1 MQAFQVVCLSA
12 TYYVD
17 GTQGSDNN
25 GGLSASDAWRTIQG
39 AADRVTA
46 GDTCI
51 VLPGAYRERVRVGT
65 SGRSGSPIVF
75 EADGAVV
82 TGGFTIQAN
91 YVHVRGFEITDTVDD
106 YRDGTGIYVAGQ
118 YCVLEDNYIHDVTW
132 EGINLYAGGDYDSTS
147 TSHCTVRGNRIQRA
161 GHAGMLIHGRDHLI
175 EDNDISHSLQYP
187 DGWSQ
192 SWADADGLIFFGSG
206 HVIRGNHIHD
216 IHQTAPENQG
226 DPHIDA
232 VQTWGPAYNI
242 IFEKNRFEIPDYPE
256 YSRIMQIAMIEELV
270 SPVRDLTFRNNIF
283 TNTGRGPNV
292 WSCEGMVFVNNVLV
306 NIRQYGIELHDSDNS
321 VVENNIFYN
330 VGDHSRA
337 YVWSDSSADIG
348 YNLHFMSDGGSP
360 AGSPFPQDL
369 WQRDPQFS
377 DLSQGDFRLRASS
390 PCIDSGVNVGVT
402 ADFAGNPVPQ
412 GDGPDIGAY
421 EYAVVSSETYRLVVN
436 ASHGT
441 VSQSPAQASYAQGET
456 VTLSVV
462 PEAGYSFVGWSG
474 DLSGSTNPATV
485 TMDADKSITAH
496 FAEVPPTTYTLNTS
510 GANGSVAKAPDKASY
525 DEGETVTL
533 TATPNTGY
541 SFAGWS
547 GDASGNSPS
556 TTLTMDAN
564 KSVTADFTANTYT
577 LTAGGANGSV
587 TRAPDKSS
595 YTHGETVTLAA
606 TPNTGYSFA
615 TWSGDAS
622 GTSPS
627 TTVTMDGDKSVT
639 ANFAINTYT
648 LAVNGTNGS
657 VTSTPE
663 KSSYTHG
670 ETVTLTAT
678 PNTGY
683 SFATWSGDASGN
695 SPSTTVTMDG
705 DKSVTA
711 NFAINTYTLTV
722 NGTNGSVASTPEK
735 ASYTYG
741 ETVTVQAVA
750 DSGYEFTGW
759 SGDLS
764 GGTNPV
770 TVTMDANKSVTA
782 GFVAVA
788 STTYT
793 LNTNGANGSV
803 AKTPDKASYN
813 AGETVTLAATP
824 NTGYSF
830 ASWSGDLSGSS
841 PSTTLTMD
849 GNKSVTANFTANTY
863 TLAAGGANGS
873 VARAPDKSSYAHG
886 ETVTLTATANTGY
899 SFATWSGD
907 ASGTSPS
914 TTLTMDGDKFVTANF
929 AINTYTLTVNGT
941 NGSVT
946 STPEKASYT
955 YGETVTVQ
963 AVADSGY
970 EFTGW
975 SGDLSGG
982 TNPVTVTMDANKSV
996 TAGFAAERADTT
1008 PPVAAASSPEADAV
1022 QVPLNSLVTLNIS
1035 DDGEGVDANTVTIS
1049 IDGTTVYSGSVSSYE
1064 SAGGICR
1071 RTGTKND
1078 YAYAYQSDADFD
1090 FSDTITIRA
1099 NAADLNGNVMNQY
1112 VYSFE
1117 TEMWAFGTDRA
1128 VSADVASGDKGRP
1141 VTASDNSGNL
1151 WVAWHAGAAGQRDVY
1166 LSKRGSGESNFADP
1180 IQLTSDAGDQANADL
1195 AIGADNR
1202 LYIVWQD
1209 NRRGNWDVYF
1219 RTSSDGANWSAETR
1233 ITDSDDNQIVPVV
1246 AVDGTSRC
1254 HVAWQD
1260 DRDGHQ
1266 DIYVAGS
1273 GDRFASATVARV
1285 TSHAS
1290 DQTDPDIAVDA
1301 SGDVYLLWTDA
1312 RNGSDDIYGAASNSN
1327 SWANVAVVTGAG
1339 DQYAP
1344 ALAAEDEGTRLHLAW
1359 TDDAT
1364 GNSDVCYAS
1373 ADGMPVGPLAGV
1385 SVVDDTSG
1393 ADQLAPALA
1402 TAGSTGDGL
1411 RVFVC
1416 WQDWRNVTATGR
1428 DIDLYFVEVKE
1439 TDETN
1444 VLVGDGGAGSDQ
1456 SEPAVGVDSRGFP
1469 YVVWTDHRNAYAE
1482 IYYAGTMSRD
1492 SEVLHAQDVTAS
1504 EGGTVGT
1511 ISPSGVGDVSV
1522 VIPPAASSQD
1532 VTVTVREI
1540 ENPAAAPASGGILS
1554 YEFGPSGLAFRR
1566 PVTMTIP
1573 YRTSEFGGVAPTP
1586 LWYDSQTGGLSQQG
1600 ITDVERVTLAFG
1612 IEAIRF
1618 KTTHFTPYYL
1628 VSDSGMD
1635 EVVAGGSGGGGGG
1648 GGCSLSSAH
1657 DSPDPIAYFIP
1668 YMLIAAIVGALRLK
1682 DAKRRT

>member
-474 DLSGSTNPATV
+474 DLSGSANPATV
-485 TMDADKSITAH
+485 TMNADKSITAD
-496 FAEVPPTTYTLNTS
+496 FTEVAPATYTLNTS
-510 GANGSVAKAPDKASY
+510 GANGSVAKAPDKTSY
-525 DEGETVTL
+525 DE
-533 TATPNTGY
+533 
-541 SFAGWS
+541 
-547 GDASGNSPS
+547 
-556 TTLTMDAN
+556 
-564 KSVTADFTANTYT
+564 
-577 LTAGGANGSV
+577 
-587 TRAPDKSS
+587 
-595 YTHGETVTLAA
+595 
-606 TPNTGYSFA
+606 
-615 TWSGDAS
+615 
-622 GTSPS
+622 
-627 TTVTMDGDKSVT
+627 
-639 ANFAINTYT
+639 
-648 LAVNGTNGS
+648 
-657 VTSTPE
+657 
-663 KSSYTHG
+663 
-670 ETVTLTAT
+670 
-678 PNTGY
+678 
-683 SFATWSGDASGN
+683 
-695 SPSTTVTMDG
+695 
-705 DKSVTA
+705 
-711 NFAINTYTLTV
+711 
-722 NGTNGSVASTPEK
+722 
-735 ASYTYG
+735 
-741 ETVTVQAVA
+741 
-750 DSGYEFTGW
+750 
-759 SGDLS
+759 
-764 GGTNPV
+764 
-770 TVTMDANKSVTA
+770 
-782 GFVAVA
+782 
-788 STTYT
+788 
-793 LNTNGANGSV
+793 
-803 AKTPDKASYN
+803 
-813 AGETVTLAATP
+813 GETVTLAATP

-1301 SGDVYLLWTDA
+1301 SGGVYLLWTDA